1 MNGPPLIAGEEVP
14 TTLVPFAF
22 SMIRP
27 FSGEVLV
34 SNDRE
39 IHRQKQSVAR
49 VYI

>member
-14 TTLVPFAF
+14 KLVPFAF

-27 FSGEVLV
+27 FSGEAVV